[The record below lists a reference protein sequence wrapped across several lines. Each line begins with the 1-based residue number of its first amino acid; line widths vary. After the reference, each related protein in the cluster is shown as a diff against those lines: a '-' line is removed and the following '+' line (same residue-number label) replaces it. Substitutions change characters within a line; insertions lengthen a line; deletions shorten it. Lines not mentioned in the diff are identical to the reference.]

1 MAEVLDNVTVDSNNN
16 SSSTCKSYVC
26 DQCCKSY
33 TNITSYKRHMVLHT
47 GRGHQSPDVSKFLFK
62 IWPKWP
68 FINPWFSCK
77 HCDKTFQTRGG
88 LNSHKR
94 IHNADYKYV
103 CDNCGEGF
111 IYKSNFKGHKAGHE
125 NSLSFICNVFSRQ
138 FRHKS
143 SLARHVCGATKNL
156 SCDICGSKFK
166 AKRYLMDHLR
176 AHSNPERFQYSTC
189 GKIFKYRASF
199 YAAYRHKK
207 QAGHS

>member
-1 MAEVLDNVTVDSNNN
+1 MYATNAASHTQILPVIKDTWF
-16 SSSTCKSYVC
+16 
-26 DQCCKSY
+26 Y
-33 TNITSYKRHMVLHT
+33 TLVEGISLQMCRNFYSKYDLSDHLLTHD
-47 GRGHQSPDVSKFLFK
+47 DVKH
-62 IWPKWP
+62 
-68 FINPWFSCK
+68 FSCK

-103 CDNCGEGF
+103 CDHCGEGF

-125 NSLSFICNVFSRQ
+125 NSLSFICNVCSRQ